1 MNKILFDSKKTM
13 MYIVV
18 IFILTLFFGPVTF
31 ADQSAGF
38 SVRPILGENQV
49 NSEVGYFDL
58 NLEPGESQTLSLELR
73 NMSDEEVNLSISV
86 HTAFTNVS
94 GVVEYGSDADVPDD
108 TLPFFLADYIEGDG
122 KITLS
127 EGETKQVDLLLTLP
141 EDKPFEGVIA
151 AGIRVEEIKDSE
163 HLSEESMAIEN
174 TLSYVMGL
182 VVSNKREQL
191 SPELDLL
198 DVYADQ
204 LNFRNVFSAQIQ
216 NQSGTFV
223 NQFEVIA
230 SIYNE
235 DQTERLYSTEASGM
249 QMAPHSNFAFPI
261 PLNGESFIPGTYVLH
276 LQANSGELEWEW
288 TRSFVV
294 DDETSKE
301 FNRQDITISSPNNY
315 WLFISIFLVILL
327 LLVFFYKNKKVT

>member
-18 IFILTLFFGPVTF
+18 IFILTLFFGPVAF

-38 SVRPILGENQV
+38 SVRPILSENQV

-58 NLEPGESQTLSLELR
+58 NLEPGKSQTLSLELR
-73 NMSDEEVNLSISV
+73 NMSDEEINLSISV

-108 TLPFFLADYIEGDG
+108 TLPFFLADYIQGDG

-141 EDKPFEGVIA
+141 EDKPFEGVLA

-198 DVYADQ
+198 AVYADQ

-223 NQFEVIA
+223 NQLEVSA

-261 PLNGESFIPGTYVLH
+261 SLNGESFVPGTYVLH

-294 DDETSKE
+294 DDQTSKT
-301 FNRQDITISSPNNY
+301 FNRQDITIPSQTNY
-315 WLFISIFLVILL
+315 WLLVSIFLVILL
-327 LLVFFYKNKKVT
+327 LLVILIRKRK

>member
-1 MNKILFDSKKTM
+1 M

-18 IFILTLFFGPVTF
+18 IFILTLFFCPVAF

-38 SVRPILGENQV
+38 SVRPILSENQV

-73 NMSDEEVNLSISV
+73 NMSDEEINLSISV

-94 GVVEYGSDADVPDD
+94 GVVEYGSDADVPND

-141 EDKPFEGVIA
+141 EDKPFEGVLA
-151 AGIRVEEIKDSE
+151 AGIRVEEIKDGE

-198 DVYADQ
+198 AVYADQ

-216 NQSGTFV
+216 NQSGAFV
-223 NQFEVIA
+223 NQLEVIA

-261 PLNGESFIPGTYVLH
+261 PLNGESFVSGTYVLH

-294 DDETSKE
+294 DDQTSKT
-301 FNRQDITISSPNNY
+301 FNRQDITIPSQTNY
-315 WLFISIFLVILL
+315 WLLVSIFLVILL
-327 LLVFFYKNKKVT
+327 ILVILIRKRK

>member
-1 MNKILFDSKKTM
+1 MNKILFNSKKTM

-18 IFILTLFFGPVTF
+18 IFILTLFFCPVAF

-38 SVRPILGENQV
+38 SVRPILSENQV

-58 NLEPGESQTLSLELR
+58 NLDPGESQTLSLELR
-73 NMSDEEVNLSISV
+73 NMSDEEINLSISV

-108 TLPFFLADYIEGDG
+108 TLPFFLADYIQGDG

-141 EDKPFEGVIA
+141 EDKPFEGVLA

-191 SPELDLL
+191 SPELNLL

-223 NQFEVIA
+223 NQLEVTA

-235 DQTERLYSTEASGM
+235 NQTQRLYSTEASGM

-261 PLNGESFIPGTYVLH
+261 PLNGESFVPGTYVLH

-288 TRSFVV
+288 TRSFEI
-294 DDETSKE
+294 DDQTSKT
-301 FNRQDITISSPNNY
+301 FNRQDITIPSQNNY
-315 WLFISIFLVILL
+315 WSLVSIFLVILL
-327 LLVFFYKNKKVT
+327 LLVFFLRNRK

>member
-1 MNKILFDSKKTM
+1 
-13 MYIVV
+13 
-18 IFILTLFFGPVTF
+18 
-31 ADQSAGF
+31 
-38 SVRPILGENQV
+38 
-49 NSEVGYFDL
+49 
-58 NLEPGESQTLSLELR
+58 
-73 NMSDEEVNLSISV
+73 MSDEEINLSISV

-108 TLPFFLADYIEGDG
+108 TLPFFLADYIQGDG

-141 EDKPFEGVIA
+141 EDKPFEGVLA

-198 DVYADQ
+198 AIYADQ

-223 NQFEVIA
+223 NQLEVIA

-235 DQTERLYSTEASGM
+235 DQTKRLYSTEASGM

-261 PLNGESFIPGTYVLH
+261 PLNGESFAPGTYVLH
-276 LQANSGELEWEW
+276 LQASSGELEWEW
-288 TRSFVV
+288 TKSFVV
-294 DDETSKE
+294 DDQTSKT
-301 FNRQDITISSPNNY
+301 FNRQDITIPSQTNY
-315 WLFISIFLVILL
+315 WLLVSIFLVILL
-327 LLVFFYKNKKVT
+327 LLVILIRKRK

>member
-18 IFILTLFFGPVTF
+18 IFILTLFFCPVAF

-73 NMSDEEVNLSISV
+73 NMYDEEINLSISV

-94 GVVEYGSDADVPDD
+94 GVVEYGSDAGVPDD

-141 EDKPFEGVIA
+141 EDKPFEGVLA
-151 AGIRVEEIKDSE
+151 AGIRVEEIKDGK

-198 DVYADQ
+198 AVYADQ

-216 NQSGTFV
+216 NQSGAFV
-223 NQFEVIA
+223 NQLEVIA

-261 PLNGESFIPGTYVLH
+261 PLNGESFVPGTYVLH

-294 DDETSKE
+294 DDQTSKI
-301 FNRQDITISSPNNY
+301 FNRQDITIPSQNNY
-315 WLFISIFLVILL
+315 WLLVSISLVILL
-327 LLVFFYKNKKVT
+327 LLVILIRKRK

>member
-198 DVYADQ
+198 AVYADQ

-223 NQFEVIA
+223 NQLEVIA

-261 PLNGESFIPGTYVLH
+261 SLNGESFVPGTYVLH

-294 DDETSKE
+294 DDQTSKT
-301 FNRQDITISSPNNY
+301 FNRQDITIPSQTNY
-315 WLFISIFLVILL
+315 WLLVSIFLVILL
-327 LLVFFYKNKKVT
+327 LLVILIRKRK

>member
-18 IFILTLFFGPVTF
+18 IFILTLFFCPVAF

-38 SVRPILGENQV
+38 SVRPILSENQV

-73 NMSDEEVNLSISV
+73 NMSDEEINLSISV

-94 GVVEYGSDADVPDD
+94 GVVEYGSDADVPND

-141 EDKPFEGVIA
+141 EDKPFEGVLA
-151 AGIRVEEIKDSE
+151 AGIRVEEIKDGE

-198 DVYADQ
+198 AVYADQ

-216 NQSGTFV
+216 NQSGAFV
-223 NQFEVIA
+223 NQLEVIA

-261 PLNGESFIPGTYVLH
+261 PLNGESFVSGTYVLH

-294 DDETSKE
+294 DDQTSKT
-301 FNRQDITISSPNNY
+301 FNRQDITIPSQTNY
-315 WLFISIFLVILL
+315 WLLVSIFLVILL
-327 LLVFFYKNKKVT
+327 ILVILIRKRK

>member
-1 MNKILFDSKKTM
+1 M

-18 IFILTLFFGPVTF
+18 IFILTLFFCPVAF

-38 SVRPILGENQV
+38 SVRPILSENQV

-73 NMSDEEVNLSISV
+73 NMSDEEINLSISV

-94 GVVEYGSDADVPDD
+94 GVVEYGSDADVPND

-141 EDKPFEGVIA
+141 EDKPFEGVLA
-151 AGIRVEEIKDSE
+151 AGIRVEEIKDGE

-198 DVYADQ
+198 TVYADQ

-216 NQSGTFV
+216 NQSGAFV
-223 NQFEVIA
+223 NQLEVIA

-261 PLNGESFIPGTYVLH
+261 PLNGESFVSGTYVLH

-294 DDETSKE
+294 DDQTSKT
-301 FNRQDITISSPNNY
+301 FNRQDITIPSQTNY
-315 WLFISIFLVILL
+315 WLLVSIFLVILL
-327 LLVFFYKNKKVT
+327 ILVILIRKRK

>member
-1 MNKILFDSKKTM
+1 M

-18 IFILTLFFGPVTF
+18 IFILTLFFGPVAF

-38 SVRPILGENQV
+38 SVRPILSENQV

-73 NMSDEEVNLSISV
+73 NMSDEEINLSISV

-108 TLPFFLADYIEGDG
+108 TLPFFLVDYIQGDG

-141 EDKPFEGVIA
+141 EDKPFEGVLA

-198 DVYADQ
+198 AVYADQ

-223 NQFEVIA
+223 NQLEVSA

-261 PLNGESFIPGTYVLH
+261 SLNGESFVPGTYVLH

-294 DDETSKE
+294 DDQTSKT
-301 FNRQDITISSPNNY
+301 FNRQDITIPSQTNY
-315 WLFISIFLVILL
+315 WLLVSIFLVILL
-327 LLVFFYKNKKVT
+327 LLVILIRKRK

>member
-18 IFILTLFFGPVTF
+18 IFILTLFFCPVAF

-38 SVRPILGENQV
+38 SVRPILSENQV

-73 NMSDEEVNLSISV
+73 NMSDEEINLSISV

-108 TLPFFLADYIEGDG
+108 TLPFFLADYIQGDG

-141 EDKPFEGVIA
+141 EDKPFEGVLA

-198 DVYADQ
+198 AVYADQ

-223 NQFEVIA
+223 NQLQVIA

-261 PLNGESFIPGTYVLH
+261 PLNGESFVPGTYVLH

-288 TRSFVV
+288 TRTFAV
-294 DDETSKE
+294 DDQTSKT
-301 FNRQDITISSPNNY
+301 FNRQDITIPSQTNY
-315 WLFISIFLVILL
+315 WLLVSIFLVILL
-327 LLVFFYKNKKVT
+327 LLVILIRKRK

>member
-18 IFILTLFFGPVTF
+18 IFILTLFFGPVAF

-38 SVRPILGENQV
+38 SVRPILSENQV

-73 NMSDEEVNLSISV
+73 NMSDEEINLSISV

-94 GVVEYGSDADVPDD
+94 GVVEYGSDANVPDD
-108 TLPFFLADYIEGDG
+108 TLPFFLADYIQGDG

-141 EDKPFEGVIA
+141 EDKPFEGVLA
-151 AGIRVEEIKDSE
+151 AGIRMEEIKDSE

-198 DVYADQ
+198 AVYADQ

-223 NQFEVIA
+223 NQLEVMA

-261 PLNGESFIPGTYVLH
+261 SLNGESFVPGTYVLH

-294 DDETSKE
+294 DDQTSKT
-301 FNRQDITISSPNNY
+301 FNRQDITIPSQTNY
-315 WLFISIFLVILL
+315 WLLVSIFLVILL
-327 LLVFFYKNKKVT
+327 LLVILIRKRK

>member
-18 IFILTLFFGPVTF
+18 IFILTLFFGSVAF

-38 SVRPILGENQV
+38 SVRPILSENQV

-73 NMSDEEVNLSISV
+73 NMSDEEINLSISV

-108 TLPFFLADYIEGDG
+108 TLPFFLADYIQGDG

-141 EDKPFEGVIA
+141 EDKPFEGVLA

-198 DVYADQ
+198 AVYADQ

-223 NQFEVIA
+223 NQLEVIA

-235 DQTERLYSTEASGM
+235 DQTERLYSKEASGM

-261 PLNGESFIPGTYVLH
+261 SLNGESFVPGTYVLH

-294 DDETSKE
+294 DDQTSKT
-301 FNRQDITISSPNNY
+301 FNRQDITIPSQTNY
-315 WLFISIFLVILL
+315 WLLVSIFLVILL
-327 LLVFFYKNKKVT
+327 LLVILIRKRK

>member
-18 IFILTLFFGPVTF
+18 IFILTLFFGPVAF

-38 SVRPILGENQV
+38 SVRPILSENQV

-73 NMSDEEVNLSISV
+73 NMSDEEINLSISV

-108 TLPFFLADYIEGDG
+108 TLPFFLADYIQGDG

-141 EDKPFEGVIA
+141 EDKPFEGVLA

-198 DVYADQ
+198 AVYADQ

-223 NQFEVIA
+223 NQLEVSA

-235 DQTERLYSTEASGM
+235 DQTERLYTTEASGM

-261 PLNGESFIPGTYVLH
+261 SLNGESFVPGTYVLH

-294 DDETSKE
+294 DDQTSKT
-301 FNRQDITISSPNNY
+301 FNRQDITIPSQTNY
-315 WLFISIFLVILL
+315 WLLVSIFLVILL
-327 LLVFFYKNKKVT
+327 LLVILIRKRK

>member
-18 IFILTLFFGPVTF
+18 IFILTLFFGPVAF

-38 SVRPILGENQV
+38 SVRPILSENQV

-73 NMSDEEVNLSISV
+73 NMSDEEINLSISV

-108 TLPFFLADYIEGDG
+108 TLPFFLADYIQGDG

-141 EDKPFEGVIA
+141 EDKLFEGVLA

-198 DVYADQ
+198 AVYADQ

-223 NQFEVIA
+223 NQLEVSA

-261 PLNGESFIPGTYVLH
+261 SLNGESFVPGTYVLH

-294 DDETSKE
+294 DDQTSKT
-301 FNRQDITISSPNNY
+301 FNRQDITIPSQTNY
-315 WLFISIFLVILL
+315 WLLVSIFLVILL
-327 LLVFFYKNKKVT
+327 LLVILIRKRK

>member
-1 MNKILFDSKKTM
+1 MNKILFNSKKTM

-18 IFILTLFFGPVTF
+18 IFILTLFFGPVAF

-38 SVRPILGENQV
+38 SVRPILSENQV

-58 NLEPGESQTLSLELR
+58 NLDPGESQTLSLELR
-73 NMSDEEVNLSISV
+73 NMSDEEINLSISV

-108 TLPFFLADYIEGDG
+108 TLPFFLADYIQGDG
-122 KITLS
+122 KITFS

-141 EDKPFEGVIA
+141 EDKPFEGVLA

-191 SPELDLL
+191 SPELNLL

-223 NQFEVIA
+223 NQLEVTA

-235 DQTERLYSTEASGM
+235 NQTERLYSTEASGM

-261 PLNGESFIPGTYVLH
+261 PLNGESFVPGTYVLH

-288 TRSFVV
+288 TRLFEI
-294 DDETSKE
+294 DDQTSKT
-301 FNRQDITISSPNNY
+301 FNRQDITIPSQNNY
-315 WLFISIFLVILL
+315 WSLVSIFLVILL
-327 LLVFFYKNKKVT
+327 LLVFFLRNRK

>member
-18 IFILTLFFGPVTF
+18 IFILTLFFGPVAF

-38 SVRPILGENQV
+38 SVRPILSENQV

-58 NLEPGESQTLSLELR
+58 NLEPGESQTLFLELR
-73 NMSDEEVNLSISV
+73 NMSDEEINLSISV

-108 TLPFFLADYIEGDG
+108 TLPFFLADYIQGDG

-141 EDKPFEGVIA
+141 EDKPFEGVLA

-198 DVYADQ
+198 AVYADQ

-223 NQFEVIA
+223 NQLEVSA

-249 QMAPHSNFAFPI
+249 QMAPHSNFAFPMS
-261 PLNGESFIPGTYVLH
+261 LNGESFVPGTYVLH

-294 DDETSKE
+294 DDQTSKT
-301 FNRQDITISSPNNY
+301 FNRQDITIPSQTNY
-315 WLFISIFLVILL
+315 WLLVSIFLVILL
-327 LLVFFYKNKKVT
+327 LLVILIRKRK

>member
-18 IFILTLFFGPVTF
+18 IFILTLFFGPVAF

-38 SVRPILGENQV
+38 SVRPILSENQV

-73 NMSDEEVNLSISV
+73 NMSDEEINLSISV

-108 TLPFFLADYIEGDG
+108 TLPFFLADYIQGDG

-141 EDKPFEGVIA
+141 EDKPFEGVLA
-151 AGIRVEEIKDSE
+151 VGIRVEEIKDSE

-198 DVYADQ
+198 AVYADQ

-223 NQFEVIA
+223 NQLEVSA

-261 PLNGESFIPGTYVLH
+261 SLNGESFVPGTYVLH

-294 DDETSKE
+294 DDQTSKT
-301 FNRQDITISSPNNY
+301 FNRQDITIPSQTNY
-315 WLFISIFLVILL
+315 WLLVSIFLVILL
-327 LLVFFYKNKKVT
+327 LLVILIRKRK

>member
-18 IFILTLFFGPVTF
+18 IFILTLFFCPVAF
-31 ADQSAGF
+31 ADHSAGF
-38 SVRPILGENQV
+38 SVRPILSENQV

-73 NMSDEEVNLSISV
+73 NMSDEEINLSISV

-94 GVVEYGSDADVPDD
+94 GVVEYGSDADVPND

-141 EDKPFEGVIA
+141 EDKPFEGVLA
-151 AGIRVEEIKDSE
+151 AGIRVEEIKDGE

-198 DVYADQ
+198 AVYADQ

-216 NQSGTFV
+216 NQSGAFV
-223 NQFEVIA
+223 NQLEVIA

-261 PLNGESFIPGTYVLH
+261 PLNGESFVSGTYVLH

-294 DDETSKE
+294 DDQTSKT
-301 FNRQDITISSPNNY
+301 FNRQDITIPSQTNY
-315 WLFISIFLVILL
+315 WLLVSIFLVILL
-327 LLVFFYKNKKVT
+327 ILVILIRKRK

>member
-1 MNKILFDSKKTM
+1 MNKILFNSKKTM

-18 IFILTLFFGPVTF
+18 IFILTLFFGPVAF

-38 SVRPILGENQV
+38 SVRPILSENQV

-73 NMSDEEVNLSISV
+73 NMSDEEINLSISV

-108 TLPFFLADYIEGDG
+108 TLPFFLADYIQGDG

-141 EDKPFEGVIA
+141 EDKPFEGVLA

-198 DVYADQ
+198 AIYADQ
-204 LNFRNVFSAQIQ
+204 LNFRNVFSAQTQ

-223 NQFEVIA
+223 NQLEVIA

-235 DQTERLYSTEASGM
+235 DQTKRLYSTEASGM

-261 PLNGESFIPGTYVLH
+261 PLNGESFAPGTYVLH
-276 LQANSGELEWEW
+276 LQASSGELEWEW
-288 TRSFVV
+288 TKSFVV
-294 DDETSKE
+294 DDQTSKT
-301 FNRQDITISSPNNY
+301 FNRQDITIPSQTNY
-315 WLFISIFLVILL
+315 WLLVSIFLVILL
-327 LLVFFYKNKKVT
+327 LLVILIRKRK

>member
-1 MNKILFDSKKTM
+1 M

-18 IFILTLFFGPVTF
+18 IFILTLFFSSVAF

-38 SVRPILGENQV
+38 SVRPILSGNQV

-73 NMSDEEVNLSISV
+73 NMSDEEINLSISV

-108 TLPFFLADYIEGDG
+108 TLPFFLADYIQGDG

-141 EDKPFEGVIA
+141 EDKPFEGVLA

-198 DVYADQ
+198 AVHADQ

-223 NQFEVIA
+223 NQLEVIA

-261 PLNGESFIPGTYVLH
+261 PLHGASFVPGTYVLR
-276 LQANSGELEWEW
+276 LQASSGELEWEW

-294 DDETSKE
+294 DDQTSKT
-301 FNRQDITISSPNNY
+301 FNRQDITIPSQTNY
-315 WLFISIFLVILL
+315 WLLVSIFLVILL
-327 LLVFFYKNKKVT
+327 LLVILIRKRK

>member
-18 IFILTLFFGPVTF
+18 IFILTLFFCPIAF

-38 SVRPILGENQV
+38 SVRPILSENQV

-73 NMSDEEVNLSISV
+73 NMSDEEINLSISV

-108 TLPFFLADYIEGDG
+108 TLPFFLADYIQGDG

-141 EDKPFEGVIA
+141 EDKPFEGVLA

-198 DVYADQ
+198 AVYADQ

-223 NQFEVIA
+223 NQLEVSA

-261 PLNGESFIPGTYVLH
+261 SLNGESFVPGTYVLH

-294 DDETSKE
+294 DDQTSKT
-301 FNRQDITISSPNNY
+301 FNRQDITIPSQTNY
-315 WLFISIFLVILL
+315 WLLVSIFLVILL
-327 LLVFFYKNKKVT
+327 LLVILIRKRK

>member
-1 MNKILFDSKKTM
+1 M

-18 IFILTLFFGPVTF
+18 IFILSLFFGPVAF

-73 NMSDEEVNLSISV
+73 NMSDEEINLSISV

-108 TLPFFLADYIEGDG
+108 TLPFFLADYIQGDG

-141 EDKPFEGVIA
+141 EDKPFEGVLA
-151 AGIRVEEIKDSE
+151 AGIRVEEIKDRE

-198 DVYADQ
+198 AVYADQ

-223 NQFEVIA
+223 NQLEVIA

-261 PLNGESFIPGTYVLH
+261 PLNGELFVPGTYVLH

-294 DDETSKE
+294 DDQTSKT
-301 FNRQDITISSPNNY
+301 FNRQDITIPSQTNY
-315 WLFISIFLVILL
+315 WLLVSIFLVILL
-327 LLVFFYKNKKVT
+327 LLVILIRKRK

>member
-18 IFILTLFFGPVTF
+18 IFILTLFFGPVAF

-38 SVRPILGENQV
+38 SVRPILSENQV

-73 NMSDEEVNLSISV
+73 NMSDEEINLSISV

-94 GVVEYGSDADVPDD
+94 GVVEYGSDADVPDE
-108 TLPFFLADYIEGDG
+108 TLPFFLADYIQGDG

-141 EDKPFEGVIA
+141 EDKPFEGVLA

-198 DVYADQ
+198 AVYADQ

-223 NQFEVIA
+223 NQLEVSA

-261 PLNGESFIPGTYVLH
+261 SLNGESFVPGTYVLH

-294 DDETSKE
+294 DDQTSKT
-301 FNRQDITISSPNNY
+301 FNRQDITIPSQTNY
-315 WLFISIFLVILL
+315 WLLVSIFLVILL
-327 LLVFFYKNKKVT
+327 LLVILIRKRK

>member
-1 MNKILFDSKKTM
+1 M

-18 IFILTLFFGPVTF
+18 IFILTLFFCPVAF

-38 SVRPILGENQV
+38 SVRPILSENQV

-73 NMSDEEVNLSISV
+73 NMSDEEINLSISV

-108 TLPFFLADYIEGDG
+108 TLPFFLADYIQGDG

-141 EDKPFEGVIA
+141 EDKPFEGVLA

-198 DVYADQ
+198 AVYADQ

-223 NQFEVIA
+223 NQLQVIA

-235 DQTERLYSTEASGM
+235 DQTERLYSTDASGM

-261 PLNGESFIPGTYVLH
+261 PLNGESFVPGTYVLH

-288 TRSFVV
+288 TRTFAV
-294 DDETSKE
+294 DDQTSKT
-301 FNRQDITISSPNNY
+301 FNRQDITIPSQTNY
-315 WLFISIFLVILL
+315 WLLVSIFLVILL
-327 LLVFFYKNKKVT
+327 LLVILIRKRK